1 MTGLALFLQFPE
13 AVLGGLLVAGVCG
26 LLGVF
31 VILKRVVFIGITL
44 SETAV
49 CGMALAFLLHVHP
62 VAGAMA
68 LTLAGVAL
76 LACPF
81 ERSRLPRDTV
91 LGLLFLLA
99 TSGAILLVSHSGF
112 GLMEIKALLHG
123 DLILASRADLL
134 VLAAVL
140 IPVALSQVLFLRPM
154 LNTFLDRDAA
164 MVMGL
169 RVRFWETL
177 FFVGLGL
184 TISVAS
190 KVAGAG
196 LVFCYLIAPPAA
208 ALLCTRRLGV
218 ALALAVVF
226 GMAVTLAGMSVS
238 FRYDLPTNQTIIAL
252 AVGLT
257 AVVGL
262 ARVLG
267 RRDS

>member
-1 MTGLALFLQFPE
+1 MSGLDLFRQFPE
-13 AVLGGLLVAGVCG
+13 AVLAGLLIAATCG

-49 CGMALAFLLHVHP
+49 CGMALAFLLHVQP

-68 LTLAGVAL
+68 LTLGGVAL

-81 ERSRLPRDTV
+81 EGSRLPRDTV

-99 TSGAILLVSHSGF
+99 TAGAILLVSHSGF
-112 GLMEIKALLHG
+112 GLMEIKALLYG
-123 DLILASRADLL
+123 DLILASRADLF

-140 IPVALSQVLFLRPM
+140 IPVALSQLLFLRPV

-164 MVMGL
+164 TVMGL
-169 RVRFWETL
+169 RVRRWETL

-190 KVAGAG
+190 KVAGSG

-218 ALALAVVF
+218 ALVLAVAF

-238 FRYDLPTNQTIIAL
+238 FRFDLPTNQTVIAL

-262 ARVLG
+262 ASGV
-267 RRDS
+267 RRRGP

>member
-1 MTGLALFLQFPE
+1 MNSLDLFRQFPD
-13 AVLGGLLVAGVCG
+13 AVLAGLLIAATCGV
-26 LLGVF
+26 LGVF

-49 CGMALAFLLHVHP
+49 CGMALAFLLHIHP
-62 VAGAMA
+62 VVGAMS

-76 LACPF
+76 LAYPF
-81 ERSRLPRDTV
+81 EGSRVPRDTV
-91 LGLLFLLA
+91 LGLLFLMA

-112 GLMEIKALLHG
+112 GLMEIKALLYG
-123 DLILASRADLL
+123 DLILTSRADLL

-140 IPVALSQVLFLRPM
+140 VPVVLSQLLFLRPM
-154 LNTFLDRDAA
+154 LNTFLDRDASS
-164 MVMGL
+164 VMGL

-196 LVFCYLIAPPAA
+196 LVFGYLIAPPAA
-208 ALLCTRRLGV
+208 ALLLTRRLGP
-218 ALALAVVF
+218 ALALA
-226 GMAVTLAGMSVS
+226 ALAGMVATLGGMAVS
-238 FRYDLPTNQTIIAL
+238 FRYDLPTNQTIVAV

-257 AVVGL
+257 SAVGV
-262 ARVLG
+262 ARLLTRG
-267 RRDS
+267 